1 MYSDLVMEHF
11 ANPRNVG
18 EVEDPDGVGEIGNPV
33 CGDVMRL
40 TIKVAHGRIA
50 DAKFKTFG
58 CGAAVATSSMVTE
71 MVKGKTLQEALEVS
85 NRAVAE
91 ALGGLPPAKMHCS
104 NLAAD
109 ALHIAIDDYLERGRS
124 GAGGNGKGARHA
136 GPATRTRGESP
147 SHHGREDVT
156 CTLALPEESSVAT
169 ASRDPKKAAS
179 S

>member
-18 EVEDPDGVGEIGNPV
+18 EVDDPDGVGEIGNPV

-40 TIKVAHGRIA
+40 TIKVADGRI
-50 DAKFKTFG
+50 DDVKFKTFG

-71 MVKGKTLQEALEVS
+71 MAKGKKLDDAMEIS
-85 NRAVAE
+85 NKAVAE

-109 ALHIAIDDYLERGRS
+109 GLQAAIEDYRNRQ
-124 GAGGNGKGARHA
+124 
-136 GPATRTRGESP
+136 
-147 SHHGREDVT
+147 
-156 CTLALPEESSVAT
+156 
-169 ASRDPKKAAS
+169 KAA
-179 S
+179 